1 MYLLLSLSLGMVA
14 LMTGPGVVP
23 VQAQTASS
31 ATEPEGTAAEVGIV
45 EAAPLSY
52 SEAVVREIR
61 AEERLPGPVAG
72 TYVYT
77 QRLLVER
84 QDTHEKIEVTVG
96 SQYQPLNENQ
106 RLKVGARV
114 LLTEQPR
121 EDGSLEYVVAD
132 VYRLPALTWLLV
144 GFFVLVILVARG
156 QGVRAMIGMAIS
168 LGLLSGFIVPE
179 ILQGANPIL
188 ISLIGCSVIAV
199 VTVYLS
205 HGWSLHSHIAL
216 VSMMLTLVAVAAL
229 STLAVKGVQ
238 LVGLGSEEAY
248 YLQFGSTARVN
259 LQGLLLGGILL
270 GALGIL
276 DDIAV
281 AQVSVIFQLKAVN
294 EKLSFKELYERGLK
308 VGKDHVA
315 SLVNTLVLA
324 YAGANLPLFLLFT
337 LNRDIP
343 LWVTLN
349 NEIIAEEIVRTLV
362 GSMGLVLAV
371 PVTTLLA
378 ALVVSHWQKVS
389 KELGHRQA
397 HSH

>member
-1 MYLLLSLSLGMVA
+1 MVLGALLLATGMAVH
-14 LMTGPGVVP
+14 PSP
-23 VQAQTASS
+23 VRAQTASDS
-31 ATEPEGTAAEVGIV
+31 ASEAVEPAVLPLEV
-45 EAAPLSY
+45 APPTY
-52 SEAVVREIR
+52 SSAVVREVKE
-61 AEERLPGPVAG
+61 EERLPGAVSG
-72 TYVYT
+72 TFVYT

-106 RLKVGARV
+106 RLRVGSQV
-114 LLTEQPR
+114 LLAEQQR
-121 EDGSLEYVVAD
+121 EDGTFEYVVAD

-144 GFFVLVILVARG
+144 GFFILVILVARG
-156 QGVRAMIGMAIS
+156 QGVRAMIGMAIG
-168 LGLLSGFIVPE
+168 LGLLAGFIVPE

-188 ISLIGCSVIAV
+188 VSLVGCGVIAV

-216 VSMMLTLVAVAAL
+216 VSMLLTLLGVAAL

-294 EKLSFKELYERGLK
+294 DKLSFKELYERGLK

-371 PVTTLLA
+371 PITTLLA
-378 ALVVSHWQKVS
+378 AILVSRLKSVPS
-389 KELGHRQA
+389 ETAHRQP
-397 HSH
+397 HTH